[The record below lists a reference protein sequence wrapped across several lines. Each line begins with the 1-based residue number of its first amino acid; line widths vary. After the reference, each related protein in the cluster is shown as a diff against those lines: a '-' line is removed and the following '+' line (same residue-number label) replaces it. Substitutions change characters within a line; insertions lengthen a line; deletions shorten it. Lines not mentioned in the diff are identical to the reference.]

1 VHQRV
6 LAIDY
11 GRRRWGLAVS
21 DELGFTAQGLP
32 TLVRTNKR
40 RDFQQ
45 LARWIEEKNAGVI
58 VVGYP
63 LHLSGD
69 RSASSEEV
77 EEFAAELRKR
87 LGVEAVLWD
96 ERLTSREA
104 ERVLREAGAQPRRKK
119 GAVDRMAAVLILQSY
134 LDSRP
139 ADEPASDPEWA

>member
-1 VHQRV
+1 MHQRV

-134 LDSRP
+134 LDSQP